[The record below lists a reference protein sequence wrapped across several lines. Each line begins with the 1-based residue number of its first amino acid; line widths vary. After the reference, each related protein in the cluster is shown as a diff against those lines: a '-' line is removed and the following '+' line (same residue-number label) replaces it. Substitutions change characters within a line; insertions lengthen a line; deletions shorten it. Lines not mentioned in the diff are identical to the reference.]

1 MFHGIEGESMITV
14 SVCMIVKNEEERLC
28 ACLDSLRDF
37 ADEIIIVDTGSA
49 DRTKEIAGRYTD
61 RIYDFEWTGSFAD
74 ARNFCFSKA
83 TCDYIYTA
91 DADETLD
98 NENQDKLR
106 ALKEVMDEKVDI
118 VQMYYCNQLE
128 NNTIYSFDRE
138 LRPKL
143 YKRLR
148 GFEFEGEIH
157 EMVRLEPRVIELD
170 IDIIHKPGPG
180 HAARDLGAFER
191 LAKRLTNPEVES
203 ESQAPEPMDFR
214 LEHIYAKELVIA
226 GEYENLEPGY
236 NYFSAVAELE
246 GLETERMAIAINM
259 AAICAGRRGDSIGFM
274 KYALRAAAG
283 NLMTSELACELGAYY
298 ESMHDINEACMWYYN
313 ALNEC
318 EPAMDINYGAKV
330 PAEAM
335 ERLGVDA
342 TIYLDR
348 E

>member
-1 MFHGIEGESMITV
+1 MITV

-37 ADEIIIVDTGSA
+37 ADEIIIVDTGST
-49 DRTKEIAGRYTD
+49 DNTKELALRYTD
-61 RIYDFEWTGSFAD
+61 KVFDYEWTGSFAD
-74 ARNFCFSKA
+74 ARNYCFGKA

-143 YKRLR
+143 YKRVR

-170 IDIIHKPGPG
+170 IDIIHKPGIG
-180 HAARDLGAFER
+180 HASRDLKAFER
-191 LAKRLTNPEVES
+191 MAEREGSDGMPEI
-203 ESQAPEPMDFR
+203 MDER

-226 GEYENLEPGY
+226 GEYENYEPGY
-236 NYFSAVAELE
+236 KYFSRVAELNNI
-246 GLETERMAIAINM
+246 GMERLGIAINM
-259 AAICAGRRGDSIGFM
+259 AAICAARRGDNIGFM

-283 NLMTSELACELGAYY
+283 NTMTSELACELGTYY
-298 ESMHDINEACMWYYN
+298 ESMHDLNEACMWYYN
-313 ALNEC
+313 ALREC